1 MIHEKEKKMKRLI
14 FITIILTVIIE
25 AGVCWK
31 IKNIDL
37 RRYCESTVEGKKNCW
52 MIKEADSKYYCE
64 AIAYSKKTCWKIKED
79 DKREFCKAIT
89 GQ

>member
-1 MIHEKEKKMKRLI
+1 MKRIILAI
-14 FITIILTVIIE
+14 IILTVMIE

-31 IKNIDL
+31 IQNMDL
-37 RRYCESTVEGKKNCW
+37 RRYCESVVEGKKNCW
-52 MIKEADSKYYCE
+52 MIKEEDSKYYCE

-79 DKREFCKAIT
+79 DKRELCKAIM